1 MMVESP
7 WGKQSLPTSSY
18 FDHPIMK
25 IIFTKHAELKFRDLE
40 EQGFKIAKVQVED
53 ALNKPENIIV
63 SAKGRLIAQ
72 KAIDE
77 THMIR
82 VIYKKE
88 EDSIRIITF
97 YPTRRRKYGS
107 QV

>member
-1 MMVESP
+1 MP
-7 WGKQSLPTSSY
+7 ILPH
-18 FDHPIMK
+18 FDYAMK

-40 EQGFKIAKVQVED
+40 EQGFKIARGQVED
-53 ALNKPENIIV
+53 TLNMPENIIEGE
-63 SAKGRLIAQ
+63 KGRLIAQ
-72 KAIDE
+72 WAIDE

-82 VIYKKE
+82 VIYKRE
-88 EDSIRIITF
+88 EDSIRVITF